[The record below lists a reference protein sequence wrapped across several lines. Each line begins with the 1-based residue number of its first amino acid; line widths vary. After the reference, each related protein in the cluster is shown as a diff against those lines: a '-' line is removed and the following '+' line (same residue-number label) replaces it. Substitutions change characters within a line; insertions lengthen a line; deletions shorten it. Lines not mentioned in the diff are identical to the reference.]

1 MIKEERDL
9 FANLPTTSRRQIYTV
24 SEITQ
29 KVKLIL
35 DTNFPGVWIEGEV
48 SNFRQPTSGHIYF
61 TLKDNFSQLR
71 AVIFR
76 NVNASLKFE
85 LKDGLS
91 VICFGR
97 ISVYQRDGL
106 YQLYVEKI
114 EPKGVGAL
122 QLAFQQL
129 KERLAKEGLFD
140 PAHKRPIPFLPRR
153 IGIITSPTGAVI
165 RDMLNIIERR
175 FRDIEIIINPVRV
188 QGEGAAEDIV
198 QAINELN
205 LFGGID
211 TIILARGGGSLED
224 LWEFNEEILARAI
237 YNSKIP
243 IISAV
248 GHEIDWT
255 ISDFVADLR
264 APTPSVAAEI
274 VLPKK
279 EDLAI
284 RIDQLLIRVKNAL
297 LNKIIFL
304 KRHLNALKDSY
315 YLQAP
320 KDVVLQYQQRIDD
333 LVRRLTTRMT
343 YNLELQR
350 RELNSKIGKLGALSP
365 LNILS
370 RGYSITL
377 KLPKRLIVK
386 DVKVLKEGD
395 RVQTKLCKG
404 GFTSRVEFVSEDAT

>member
-1 MIKEERDL
+1 M
-9 FANLPTTSRRQIYTV
+9 PTTGSRQVYTV
-24 SEITQ
+24 TQITQ
-29 KVKLIL
+29 KIKLIL
-35 DTNFPGVWIEGEV
+35 DTNFPGVWVEGEV

-71 AVIFR
+71 AVIFKNINMGLR
-76 NVNASLKFE
+76 FE
-85 LKDGLS
+85 LRDGLS
-91 VICFGR
+91 VICFGKV
-97 ISVYQRDGL
+97 SVYQRDGL
-106 YQLYVEKI
+106 YQLYVERI
-114 EPKGVGAL
+114 EPKGIGAL

-140 PAHKRPIPFLPRR
+140 LAHKRPIPFLPKR

-165 RDMLNIIERR
+165 RDMLNIIDRR
-175 FRDIEIIINPVRV
+175 FKDVEIIINPVRV
-188 QGEGAAEDIV
+188 QGEGAAEDIA
-198 QAINELN
+198 QAIKELN
-205 LFGGID
+205 LLGDID

-224 LWEFNEEILARAI
+224 LWEFNEEIVARAI

-264 APTPSVAAEI
+264 APTPSVAAEM

-279 EDLAI
+279 EDLAG
-284 RIDQLLIRVKNAL
+284 RIDQFLIRLKNTL
-297 LNKIIFL
+297 LNKITFL
-304 KRHLNALKDSY
+304 RRHLNALKESY

-320 KDVVLQYQQRIDD
+320 KDLILQYQQRVDD
-333 LVRRLTTRMT
+333 LIRRLTTQIV
-343 YNLELQR
+343 YNLELQGSD
-350 RELNSKIGKLGALSP
+350 LKSKIGKLEALSP

-377 KLPKRLIVK
+377 KLPKRLIIK
-386 DVKVLKEGD
+386 DVKVLKEAD
-395 RVQTKLCKG
+395 KVETKLWKG
-404 GFTSRVEFVSEDAT
+404 SFISKVESVSEDAT

>member
-9 FANLPTTSRRQIYTV
+9 FSGMPTTGSRQVYTV
-24 SEITQ
+24 TQITQ
-29 KVKLIL
+29 KIKLIL
-35 DTNFPGVWIEGEV
+35 DTNFPGVWVEGEV

-71 AVIFR
+71 AVIFKNINMGLR
-76 NVNASLKFE
+76 FE
-85 LKDGLS
+85 LRDGLS
-91 VICFGR
+91 VICFGKV
-97 ISVYQRDGL
+97 SVYQRDGL
-106 YQLYVEKI
+106 YQLYVERI
-114 EPKGVGAL
+114 EPKGIGAL

-140 PAHKRPIPFLPRR
+140 LAHKRPIPFLPKR

-165 RDMLNIIERR
+165 RDMLNIIDRR
-175 FRDIEIIINPVRV
+175 FKDVEIIINPVRV
-188 QGEGAAEDIV
+188 QGEGAAEDIA
-198 QAINELN
+198 QAIKELN
-205 LFGGID
+205 LLGDID

-224 LWEFNEEILARAI
+224 LWEFNEEIVARAI

-264 APTPSVAAEI
+264 APTPSVAAEM

-279 EDLAI
+279 EDLAG
-284 RIDQLLIRVKNAL
+284 RIDQFLIRLKNTL
-297 LNKIIFL
+297 LNKITFL
-304 KRHLNALKDSY
+304 RRHLNALKESY

-320 KDVVLQYQQRIDD
+320 KDLILQYQQRVDD
-333 LVRRLTTRMT
+333 LIRRLTTQIV
-343 YNLELQR
+343 YNLELQGSD
-350 RELNSKIGKLGALSP
+350 LKSKIGKLEALSP

-377 KLPKRLIVK
+377 KLPKRLIIK
-386 DVKVLKEGD
+386 DVKVLKEAD
-395 RVQTKLCKG
+395 KVETKLWKG
-404 GFTSRVEFVSEDAT
+404 SFISKVESVSEDAT

>member
-9 FANLPTTSRRQIYTV
+9 FSGIPTAGGKQIYTV

-29 KVKLIL
+29 RIKLIL
-35 DTNFPGVWIEGEV
+35 DTNFPGVWVEGEV

-71 AVIFR
+71 AIIFR
-76 NVNASLKFE
+76 NVNMSLKFE

-97 ISVYQRDGL
+97 ISVYQRDGQ
-106 YQLYVEKI
+106 YQLYIEKI

-129 KERLAKEGLFD
+129 KERLTKEGLFD

-175 FRDIEIIINPVRV
+175 FKDVQIIINPVRV

-205 LFGGID
+205 LLGEID
-211 TIILARGGGSLED
+211 TIILARGGGSIED
-224 LWEFNEEILARAI
+224 LWEFNEEIVVRAI

-264 APTPSVAAEI
+264 APTPSAAAEM

-279 EDLAI
+279 EDLAS
-284 RIDQLLIRVKNAL
+284 RIDQFLTRLKNAL
-297 LNKIIFL
+297 LNKIVFL
-304 KRHLNALKDSY
+304 KRHLNALRDSY

-320 KDVVLQYQQRIDD
+320 KDAILQYQQRVDD
-333 LVRRLTTRMT
+333 LIRRLTTLMA
-343 YNLELQR
+343 YNLELQKR
-350 RELNSKIGKLGALSP
+350 DLKSKIGKLEALSP

-377 KLPKRLIVK
+377 KLPERLIVK
-386 DVKVLKEGD
+386 DVKALREADKVE
-395 RVQTKLCKG
+395 TKLWKG
-404 GFTSRVEFVSEDAT
+404 SFTSQIQEVQDE